1 MVNEELEDVGY
12 EEPGQI
18 LIKGDNILE
27 SYWDDKTSTRDSIID
42 GWFQTGDVAKVDLD
56 GNYWFVDRIKNVII
70 SGGENIYPAEL
81 ETLLSKNLDLKEY
94 SIVGRKDGKWG
105 EVPVIVA
112 VRKNLNVLPEE
123 ILKLFKGKVA
133 NYKIPKDVLFVQ
145 ALPRNAL
152 GKIVIDEV
160 KELVI

>member
-1 MVNEELEDVGY
+1 M
-12 EEPGQI
+12 
-18 LIKGDNILE
+18 
-27 SYWDDKTSTRDSIID
+27 
-42 GWFQTGDVAKVDLD
+42 
-56 GNYWFVDRIKNVII
+56 
-70 SGGENIYPAEL
+70 
-81 ETLLSKNLDLKEY
+81 DLKEY
-94 SIVGRKDGKWG
+94 SIVGRKDEKWG

-160 KELVI
+160 KELAI

>member
-1 MVNEELEDVGY
+1 M
-12 EEPGQI
+12 
-18 LIKGDNILE
+18 
-27 SYWDDKTSTRDSIID
+27 
-42 GWFQTGDVAKVDLD
+42 
-56 GNYWFVDRIKNVII
+56 
-70 SGGENIYPAEL
+70 
-81 ETLLSKNLDLKEY
+81 DLKEY
-94 SIVGRKDGKWG
+94 SIVGRKDEKWG

-160 KELVI
+160 KQLAI